1 MDIRKEIRTFISD
14 NFLIGKNPAALVDTG
29 SLLEL
34 GIIDSTGVL
43 ELVGFLE
50 EKFGMTVADEDL
62 VPNNLD
68 SVDNLVRFVESRLPG
83 AERRAS

>member
-1 MDIRKEIRTFISD
+1 LDIRKEIRDFISD
-14 NFLIGKNPAALVDTG
+14 NFLIGKNPSALADSG

-62 VPNNLD
+62 VPSNLD
-68 SVDNLVRFVESRLPG
+68 SVDNLVRFVESRTTG
-83 AERRAS
+83 SQRQAS

>member
-1 MDIRKEIRTFISD
+1 MEIRNQLRAFIID
-14 NFLIGKNPAALVDTG
+14 NFMIGRDSDELKDSA

-50 EKFGMTVADEDL
+50 DTYGLQVEDTEL

-68 SVDNLVRFVESRLPG
+68 TIESIERYIVRKT
-83 AERRAS
+83 A